1 MKKTRWRN
9 RKGAGLLALALTLA
23 LAFSVTGALES
34 RAAIAVD
41 TDKEDCTLT
50 VNASELE
57 MTVDKDYQNKYD
69 GTPLEAKPDEVKL
82 DIALYRVAAV
92 DAGGKYTALSYAAD
106 AMVVM
111 DGKERGTFGD
121 IVSVVNSDTAQSD
134 WLDMAEAVASVVD
147 NAPDDEKFGPLTA
160 SKGNGVEPEYE
171 VKFEDLKTG
180 LYLIVPEQV
189 ETPYYVYNFT
199 PYLISLP
206 NNFYQD
212 TGDDGWVY
220 HALSY
225 PKMESVPREG
235 KLEIKKN
242 LSSMNGTPGNTA
254 AFVFEV
260 TIDPLKGDIENQF
273 IMMEFNGTG
282 WETETVE
289 GIPAGSTVTVEE
301 VYSGSGYQLADG
313 DDGFWK
319 GIVGAND
326 YSASATS
333 ALSIDFRNE
342 SDGTTAGGSGI
353 RNHFYMDENGEYQHK
368 KPDSSQ
374 NGQTE

>member
-41 TDKEDCTLT
+41 VDAECTLT
-50 VNASELE
+50 VNVSGLE
-57 MTVDKDYQNKYD
+57 IALDKDYQNKYD
-69 GTPLEAKPDEVKL
+69 GTELEAKPDAVKQN
-82 DIALYRVAAV
+82 IALYRVASV
-92 DAGGKYTALSYAAD
+92 DAGGKYTALEYAAD

-111 DGKERGTFGD
+111 NGKD
-121 IVSVVNSDTAQSD
+121 IGAFEDVVSVVNSDTTQSD
-134 WLDMAEAVASVVD
+134 WMDMAEAVASVVD
-147 NAPDDEKFGPLTA
+147 NAPEGEKFDPKVA
-160 SKGNGVEPEYE
+160 DEHNGYQVEFDKLE
-171 VKFEDLKTG
+171 TG

-220 HALSY
+220 DALSY

-254 AFVFEV
+254 TFVFEV

-273 IMMEFNGTG
+273 IMMEFDEAG
-282 WETETVE
+282 EKSYTVE
-289 GIPAGSTVTVEE
+289 EIPAGSTVTVEE

-333 ALSIDFRNE
+333 ALSIDFLNE

-353 RNHFYMDENGEYQHK
+353 RNHFYMDEDGFYQYEE
-368 KPDSSQ
+368 PDGSQ